1 MSKCVNL
8 RAEAQ
13 ALLETNI
20 LRFWQ
25 ERMVDYQQGGFYGR
39 IDGYNVLHPDAEKGA
54 VLNARILW
62 TFSAA
67 ARVLHNT
74 PYRILAARAYDYLVQ
89 RFIDREQGGV
99 YWSLNADGTPLDTKK
114 QTYAIAFA
122 IYGLAEYYRA
132 TQDSEALNAAIRLF
146 EDLETHAFH
155 VSPLEGESEGV
166 GYLEALT
173 RDWQPIAD
181 MRLSEKDENATFTMN
196 THLHVLEAYTNLY
209 RVLKNVQ
216 RDDVRCTMYNVQ
228 GTKERVERQLR
239 TLIDIFVTRIFDPST
254 GHLLLFFDENWHP
267 LSSSLSLASEGL
279 RPIGCP
285 VDIHRT
291 SRGEVSPG
299 HDIEAAWLLHEA
311 LEVLGDEV
319 LLNQTLPVI
328 HSLAQAAEE
337 GIMEEKEWWCFA
349 EAVVGYLDQWKLY
362 QGEKPIESNIN
373 LELAETAFLY
383 IQNCLIDR
391 ENGEWF
397 WSVLPDGTPDRTHDK
412 AGFWKCPYH
421 NSRMC
426 IELIER
432 LNS

>member
-1 MSKCVNL
+1 MISKS
-8 RAEAQ
+8 EARV
-13 ALLETNI
+13 LLETNI

-25 ERMVDYQQGGFYGR
+25 ERMVDYRQGGFYGR

-62 TFSAA
+62 TFAAA
-67 ARVLHNT
+67 ARVLNNT
-74 PYRILAARAYDYLVQ
+74 PYRILAARAYDYLMQ
-89 RFIDREQGGV
+89 WFMDREQGGV

-122 IYGLAEYYRA
+122 IYGLAEYVRL
-132 TQDSEALNAAIRLF
+132 TNNQEALNAAIRLF
-146 EDLETHAFH
+146 EDLEAHAYKWDNEKI
-155 VSPLEGESEGV
+155 SKCKN
-166 GYLEALT
+166 GYVEALT

-181 MRLSEKDENATFTMN
+181 MRLSEKDENGVFTMN

-216 RDDVRCTMYNVQ
+216 RDDVQ
-228 GTKERVERQLR
+228 GTKERITKQLR
-239 TLIDIFVTRIFDPST
+239 TLIDIFANRIFDPAT
-254 GHLLLFFDENWHP
+254 GHLMLFFDEKWQPSNTH
-267 LSSSLSLASEGL
+267 
-279 RPIGCP
+279 
-285 VDIHRT
+285 T
-291 SRGEVSPG
+291 SPG

-311 LEVLGDEV
+311 LEVLGDEE

-337 GIMEEKEWWCFA
+337 NIMDEKEWWCYA
-349 EAVVGYLDQWKLY
+349 EAVVGYIDQWKLY
-362 QGEKPIESNIN
+362 QDEKPIESNIN
-373 LELAETAFLY
+373 LELAETAFHY
-383 IQNCLIDR
+383 IQTHLMDR

-397 WSVLPDGTPDRTHDK
+397 WTILPDGTPDRTHDK

-426 IELIER
+426 IEIIER
-432 LNS
+432 L

>member
-25 ERMVDYQQGGFYGR
+25 ERMVDYRQGGFYGR

-122 IYGLAEYYRA
+122 IYGLTEYYRA
-132 TQDSEALNAAIRLF
+132 TQNSEALNAAIRLF
-146 EDLETHAFH
+146 EDLETHAYKC
-155 VSPLEGESEGV
+155 ENEKMGKCEN
-166 GYLEALT
+166 GYVEALT

-181 MRLSEKDENATFTMN
+181 MRLSEKDENGVFTMN

-216 RDDVRCTMYNVQ
+216 RDDVQ

-239 TLIDIFVTRIFDPST
+239 TLIDIFATHIFDPAT
-254 GHLLLFFDENWHP
+254 GHLLLFFDENWV
-267 LSSSLSLASEGL
+267 SLPCGEGQ
-279 RPIGCP
+279 GG
-285 VDIHRT
+285 V
-291 SRGEVSPG
+291 SFSPG

-311 LEVLGDEV
+311 LEVFGDEE

-337 GIMEEKEWWCFA
+337 GIMDEKEWWCFA

-362 QGEKPIESNIN
+362 QKEKPVESNIN
-373 LELAETAFLY
+373 LELAETAFHY
-383 IQNCLIDR
+383 IQTHLMDH

-397 WSVLPDGTPDRTHDK
+397 WAILPDGTPDRTHDK

-432 LNS
+432 LK

>member
-1 MSKCVNL
+1 MISKS
-8 RAEAQ
+8 EARV
-13 ALLETNI
+13 LLETNI

-25 ERMVDYQQGGFYGR
+25 ERMVDYRQGGFYGR

-67 ARVLHNT
+67 ARVLNNT
-74 PYRILAARAYDYLVQ
+74 PYRILAARAYDYLMQ
-89 RFIDREQGGV
+89 RFMDREQGGV

-122 IYGLAEYYRA
+122 IYGLAEYVRL
-132 TQDSEALNAAIRLF
+132 TNNQEALNAAIRLF
-146 EDLETHAFH
+146 EDLEAHAYKWDNEKI
-155 VSPLEGESEGV
+155 SKCKN
-166 GYLEALT
+166 GYVEALT

-181 MRLSEKDENATFTMN
+181 MRLSEKDENGVFTMN

-216 RDDVRCTMYNVQ
+216 RDDVQ
-228 GTKERVERQLR
+228 GTKERITKQLR
-239 TLIDIFVTRIFDPST
+239 TLIDIFANRIFDPAT
-254 GHLLLFFDENWHP
+254 GHLMLFFDEKWQPSNTH
-267 LSSSLSLASEGL
+267 
-279 RPIGCP
+279 
-285 VDIHRT
+285 T
-291 SRGEVSPG
+291 SPG

-311 LEVLGDEV
+311 LEVLGDEE

-328 HSLAQAAEE
+328 HSLAQAAEDD
-337 GIMEEKEWWCFA
+337 IMDEKEWWCYA
-349 EAVVGYLDQWKLY
+349 EAVVGYIDQWKLY
-362 QGEKPIESNIN
+362 QEEKPIESNIN
-373 LELAETAFLY
+373 LELAEAAFHY
-383 IQNCLIDR
+383 IQTHLMDR

-397 WSVLPDGTPDRTHDK
+397 WTILPDGTPDRTHDK

-426 IELIER
+426 IEIIER
-432 LNS
+432 L

>member
-1 MSKCVNL
+1 MKMSKCINL

-13 ALLETNI
+13 SLLETNI

-25 ERMVDYQQGGFYGR
+25 ERMVDYQRGGFYGR

-166 GYLEALT
+166 GYLEALD

-216 RDDVRCTMYNVQ
+216 RDDVRCTMYNLQ

-239 TLIDIFVTRIFDPST
+239 NLINIFANRIFDPST
-254 GHLLLFFDENWHP
+254 GHLLLFFDENWV
-267 LSSSLSLASEGL
+267 SLPCGEGQ
-279 RPIGCP
+279 GG
-285 VDIHRT
+285 VF
-291 SRGEVSPG
+291 SPG

-311 LEVLGDEV
+311 LEVLGDEE

-362 QGEKPIESNIN
+362 QREKLVESNIH

>member
-1 MSKCVNL
+1 MISKS
-8 RAEAQ
+8 EAKV
-13 ALLETNI
+13 LLETNI

-25 ERMVDYQQGGFYGR
+25 ERMVDYRQGGFYGR

-67 ARVLHNT
+67 ARVLNNT
-74 PYRILAARAYDYLVQ
+74 PYRILAARAYDYLMQ
-89 RFIDREQGGV
+89 RFMDREQGGV

-122 IYGLAEYYRA
+122 IYGLAEYVRL
-132 TQDSEALNAAIRLF
+132 TNNQEALNAAIRLF
-146 EDLETHAFH
+146 EDLEAHAYKWDNEKI
-155 VSPLEGESEGV
+155 SKCKN
-166 GYLEALT
+166 GYVEALT

-181 MRLSEKDENATFTMN
+181 MRLSEKDENGVFTMN

-216 RDDVRCTMYNVQ
+216 RDDVQ
-228 GTKERVERQLR
+228 GTKERITKQLR
-239 TLIDIFVTRIFDPST
+239 TLIDIFANRIFDPAT
-254 GHLLLFFDENWHP
+254 GHLMLFFDEKWQPSNTH
-267 LSSSLSLASEGL
+267 
-279 RPIGCP
+279 
-285 VDIHRT
+285 T
-291 SRGEVSPG
+291 SPG

-311 LEVLGDEV
+311 LEVLGDEE

-328 HSLAQAAEE
+328 HSLAQAAEDD
-337 GIMEEKEWWCFA
+337 IMDEKEWWCYA
-349 EAVVGYLDQWKLY
+349 EAVVGYIDQWKLY
-362 QGEKPIESNIN
+362 QEEKPIESNIN
-373 LELAETAFLY
+373 LELAETAFHY
-383 IQNCLIDR
+383 IQTHLMDR

-397 WSVLPDGTPDRTHDK
+397 WAILPDGTPDRTHDK

-426 IELIER
+426 IEIIER
-432 LNS
+432 L